1 VTGPSADGKPGAAR
15 RAAALAAL
23 AALAAA
29 LVYLVLAVVARWYV
43 LLFCVVSLAATVVA
57 AWYLVTRRG
66 VARAVAAGVAVLAV
80 LAFIAVMLTSRS
92 VLVLVVGLALA
103 AASAG
108 AARYALKPATAAVAV
123 EPGSGAS
130 RPVLLINLK
139 SGGGKAERFRLV
151 ERCQQLGIEAVVLH
165 PGDDLLELAEDAA
178 RRGADVIG
186 MAGGDGSQ
194 ALVASVASR
203 RGLPFVVVPAGTRN
217 HFALDLG
224 LDRDD
229 VPGALDAYL
238 DGVDTVVD
246 LAEVNG
252 RIFVNNASMGVY
264 AKVVQSSDYRDAKL
278 QTAAALLPDLVGPA
292 ATPFDLRFTPP
303 SGQEVDSAQLLLVSN
318 NPYQVA
324 HLRGGGSRE
333 RLDGGVLGIAFA
345 RVDSA
350 VEAERLAALEVAG
363 RARHFASWQE
373 WTAPEFEVRSS
384 GPVEIGVDGEAL
396 ALQPPLRFVSHPGAL
411 TVRLPRTAGRA
422 PAARVVR
429 VATVPT
435 VSALW
440 QTLLGRPV
448 ETR

>member
-1 VTGPSADGKPGAAR
+1 
-15 RAAALAAL
+15 
-23 AALAAA
+23 
-29 LVYLVLAVVARWYV
+29 VARWYV
-43 LLFCVVSLAATVVA
+43 ALLGVVSLAVIVVA
-57 AWYLVTRRG
+57 AWYVVSRRG
-66 VARAVAAGVAVLAV
+66 VTRAVAAGVATLALLAFLAV
-80 LAFIAVMLTSRS
+80 MITSRS

-103 AASAG
+103 AVSVG
-108 AARYALKPATAAVAV
+108 AARFALNPAPTTGVGERASA
-123 EPGSGAS
+123 AS

-151 ERCQQLGIEAVVLH
+151 DLCQQLGIEPVVLR
-165 PGDDLLELAEDAA
+165 PGDDLRELAESAA
-178 RRGADVIG
+178 DRGADVIG

-203 RGLPFVVVPAGTRN
+203 HRLPFVVVPAGTRN

-224 LDRDD
+224 LNRDD

-264 AKVVQSSDYRDAKL
+264 AKVVQSGDYRDAKL

-292 ATPFDLRFTPP
+292 ATPFDLRFSLL
-303 SGQEVDSAQLLLVSN
+303 SGQEVDSAELLLVSN

-324 HLRGGGSRE
+324 RLRGGGARE
-333 RLDGGVLGIAFA
+333 HLDGGVLGIAFA
-345 RVDSA
+345 QVASA
-350 VEAERLAALEVAG
+350 VEAERLAALETAG
-363 RARHFASWQE
+363 RLQHFPRWQQ

-396 ALQPPLRFVSHPGAL
+396 TLQPPLRFRTHPGAL
-411 TVRLPRTAGRA
+411 TVRMPRRAGGSGVA
-422 PAARVVR
+422 HARLMV
-429 VATVPT
+429 TVPT
-435 VSALW
+435 VVALW
-440 QTLLGRPV
+440 QTLLGRPIGS
-448 ETR
+448 R